1 MISRKGL
8 FVLKEKALICIL
20 AYAMA
25 FLFSYNY
32 YQSDID
38 KYQEIM
44 LNQAKYE
51 REYKLFKKIE
61 DDLGKPKN
69 ASSELFNPA
78 LANGYWN
85 NAKEKRSS
93 LMINSFAATTVVLIG
108 AYFYWER
115 RNKKP
120 PRGG

>member
-1 MISRKGL
+1 
-8 FVLKEKALICIL
+8 
-20 AYAMA
+20 MA

-38 KYQEIM
+38 KYQEIL

-51 REYKLFKKIE
+51 REYKLFKKLE

-69 ASSELFNPA
+69 ATSELFNPA
-78 LANGYWN
+78 LAKKYLD
-85 NAKEKRSS
+85 ATKEKRSS
-93 LMINSFAATTVVLIG
+93 LIINSFAGTTVILIG
-108 AYFYWER
+108 AYFYWNR

-120 PRGG
+120 H

>member
-1 MISRKGL
+1 MRDK
-8 FVLKEKALICIL
+8 IL
-20 AYAMA
+20 LCCLVYLVV

-32 YQSDID
+32 YQSDIE

-44 LNQAKYE
+44 LNHEKYE
-51 REYKLFKKIE
+51 REYKLFKKLE

-78 LANGYWN
+78 LAKRYWDD
-85 NAKEKRSS
+85 AKEKRSS
-93 LMINSFAATTVVLIG
+93 LMINSFAATTIVLIG

>member
-1 MISRKGL
+1 MRDK
-8 FVLKEKALICIL
+8 IL
-20 AYAMA
+20 LCCLVYLVV

-51 REYKLFKKIE
+51 REYKIFKQLE
-61 DDLGKPKN
+61 DNLGKPKN

-78 LANGYWN
+78 LAKRYWDD
-85 NAKEKRSS
+85 AKEKRQTM
-93 LMINSFAATTVVLIG
+93 MINSFAVTTVVLIG

-115 RNKKP
+115 RNK
-120 PRGG
+120 